1 MKNAILD
8 LDGTLIDSSYR
19 HVKLLVDVI
28 NKHGKNITEE
38 DIKDYLSYKADGH
51 STLDYLTEVMGLEYS
66 QAEEIALEWSGN
78 IENIQYVS
86 TDKFYDDAYTFVK
99 ELKDAGYDIYALTAR
114 QNKDYIT
121 GFVNGSEV
129 RDYITYV
136 FVVDPF
142 KAKEEKLDVI
152 KGHFPDSENQLVM
165 VGDTGVDY
173 ETGVNAGA
181 KTFILNRGFRS
192 KAYWDNKGIKSYDNL
207 GQVME
212 AIREL

>member
-1 MKNAILD
+1 MKIAILD

-28 NKHGKNITEE
+28 NKLGKNISEE
-38 DIKDYLSYKADGH
+38 DVKDYLSYKADGH
-51 STLDYLTEVMGLEYS
+51 STLDYLTEVMGLEHS

-78 IENIQYVS
+78 IENIQYMS

-99 ELKDAGYDIYALTAR
+99 GLKDAGYDIYALTAR
-114 QNKDYIT
+114 QNKDYII
-121 GFVNGSEV
+121 GFVNGSKL